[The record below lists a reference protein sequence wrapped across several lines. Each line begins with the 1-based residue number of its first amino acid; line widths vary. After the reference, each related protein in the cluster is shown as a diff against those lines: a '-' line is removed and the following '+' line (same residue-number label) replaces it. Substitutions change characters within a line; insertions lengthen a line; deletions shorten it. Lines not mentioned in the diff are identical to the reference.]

1 MAWYHR
7 VAGGIAHRVWRITRP
22 RTLGVRAILLDQ
34 AHRVA
39 LVRHTYTDHWYLPGG
54 GVKKGE
60 STLAAIRRELRE
72 EIAIENVRIA
82 NVLGVYHSMRE
93 GKDDHVIVYVVRA
106 PGDALRGADA
116 LEVAEVGWFAP
127 DALPAEP
134 AVRHRQRG
142 SLHDKQCSNLAGV
155 RSGIANGQR
164 CNHASQCSRSCSRTL
179 QYRGRSSGESGG
191 DSKRKLR

>member
-22 RTLGVRAILLDQ
+22 RTFGVRAILLDQ

-82 NVLGVYHSMRE
+82 HVLGVYHSMRE
-93 GKDDHVIVYVVRA
+93 GKDDHVVIYIAHAVTD
-106 PGDALRGADA
+106 GDTPLCPTDMIEIEQAR
-116 LEVAEVGWFAP
+116 WFALDDLP
-127 DALPAEP
+127 DSLSPATRRRIDEY
-134 AVRHRQRG
+134 
-142 SLHDKQCSNLAGV
+142 
-155 RSGIANGQR
+155 RSAASIAER
-164 CNHASQCSRSCSRTL
+164 W
-179 QYRGRSSGESGG
+179 
-191 DSKRKLR
+191 